1 LIHSW
6 FGCPRHVGAVENFF
20 LLTLRAPLCVLAT
33 LNFEMKKNKK
43 SDSRVSKTGRG
54 LLAVSGAVFA
64 VVGVGAANAHA
75 HGFVGDRFF
84 PPTIATDDPFAT
96 DELLLPSVQYS
107 KSPAGAGSPAIG
119 TTDVGFEFDKEIF
132 PKFALG
138 ISGDW
143 LNQKPDGEPSSSG
156 FDNFTLSTKY
166 QLWQNDAHEA
176 IFSIGGEWEMG
187 GTGSKQ
193 VGADSASTF
202 TPTIYFGKGFGD
214 LPYALKYA
222 RPIAITGTL
231 GEDLPT
237 SADPNS
243 LEWGFALE
251 YSLPYLQS
259 QVKDIGLSA
268 PFKNMIPVVE
278 FSFDS
283 PENRGGGVTTGTI
296 NPGILYETK
305 YFQIGV
311 EAIIPVN
318 SATGSQVGGIVQL
331 QIFLD
336 DIWPKWFGH
345 PLIGSDK

>member
-1 LIHSW
+1 MKNNTKFDS
-6 FGCPRHVGAVENFF
+6 
-20 LLTLRAPLCVLAT
+20 TVL
-33 LNFEMKKNKK
+33 
-43 SDSRVSKTGRG
+43 KTGRG
-54 LLAVSGAVFA
+54 LLAVSSAVFA
-64 VVGVGAANAHA
+64 VAGLGAANAHA

-96 DELLLPSVQYS
+96 DELLLPSLSYF
-107 KSPAGAGSPAIG
+107 KSAGSPATA
-119 TTDVGFEFDKEIF
+119 TTDGGFEFDKEIF
-132 PKFALG
+132 PHFALG
-138 ISGDW
+138 IAGDY
-143 LNQKPDGEPSSSG
+143 LHLKPDGEPASTG
-156 FDNFTLSTKY
+156 FDDFTLSAKY

-193 VGADSASTF
+193 VGADSANTF

-214 LPYALKYA
+214 LPDSLKYA
-222 RPIAITGTL
+222 RPFAVTGTV

-237 SADPNS
+237 SSDPNN

-268 PFKNMIPVVE
+268 PFKNMIPLVE
-278 FSFDS
+278 FSFSS
-283 PENRGGGVTTGTI
+283 PENRDGGKTTGTI
-296 NPGILYETK
+296 NPGVLYESK
-305 YFQIGV
+305 YFQIGA

-318 SATGSQVGGIVQL
+318 NTTGSQVGAVVQL
-331 QIFLD
+331 EIFID

-345 PLIGSDK
+345 PLIGNDK

>member
-1 LIHSW
+1 
-6 FGCPRHVGAVENFF
+6 
-20 LLTLRAPLCVLAT
+20 
-33 LNFEMKKNKK
+33 MKNKK
-43 SDSRVSKTGRG
+43 YFDSTVLKTGCNP
-54 LLAVSGAVFA
+54 LIVSGAVLAIIGFGSTT
-64 VVGVGAANAHA
+64 VHA

-96 DELLLPSVQYS
+96 DELLLPSVSYS
-107 KSPAGAGSPAIG
+107 KSSDSPPVG

-143 LNQKPDGEPSSSG
+143 LNQKQDGVPTTSG
-156 FDNFTLSTKY
+156 FDDFTLSAKY

-176 IFSIGGEWEMG
+176 IFSIGGEWEIG
-187 GTGSKQ
+187 GSGSKQ

-202 TPTIYFGKGFGD
+202 TPTIYFAKGFGD
-214 LPYALKYA
+214 LPDALKYS
-222 RPIAITGTL
+222 RPFAITGTL

-243 LEWGFALE
+243 LEWGFAFE

-259 QVKDIGLSA
+259 QVKDIGL
-268 PFKNMIPVVE
+268 PEPLKNMIPVVE
-278 FSFDS
+278 FSFDT
-283 PENRGGGVTTGTI
+283 PENRGGGGTTGTI
-296 NPGILYETK
+296 NPGVLYETK
-305 YFQIGV
+305 YFQIGA

-318 SATGSQVGGIVQL
+318 SASGHDGGAVVQL

>member
-1 LIHSW
+1 M
-6 FGCPRHVGAVENFF
+6 N
-20 LLTLRAPLCVLAT
+20 
-33 LNFEMKKNKK
+33 NKK
-43 SDSRVSKTGRG
+43 IKIAVWKNGHG
-54 LLAVSGAVFA
+54 LLVMSGTMAA
-64 VVGVGAANAHA
+64 VVGLGMANARA

-84 PPTIATDDPFAT
+84 PPTIATDDPFAA
-96 DELLLPSVQYS
+96 DELLLPSVS
-107 KSPAGAGSPAIG
+107 IFKSPAGDGSPAVS

-143 LNQKPDGEPSSSG
+143 LNQKPDGDPSSSG
-156 FDNFTLSTKY
+156 FDNFTLSAKY

-176 IFSIGGEWEMG
+176 IFSLGGEWEIG
-187 GTGSKQ
+187 GSGSKQ

-214 LPYALKYA
+214 LPDALKYA
-222 RPIAITGTL
+222 RPVAFTGTL
-231 GEDLPT
+231 GENLPT

-259 QVKDIGLSA
+259 QVKDIGLSE
-268 PFKNMIPVVE
+268 PFKNMIPLVE
-278 FSFDS
+278 FSFDT

-296 NPGILYETK
+296 NPGILCETK

-318 SATGSQVGGIVQL
+318 SATGSQVGAIVQL
-331 QIFLD
+331 QIYID
-336 DIWPKWFGH
+336 DLWPKLFGH
-345 PLIGSDK
+345 PVFGN

>member
-1 LIHSW
+1 
-6 FGCPRHVGAVENFF
+6 
-20 LLTLRAPLCVLAT
+20 
-33 LNFEMKKNKK
+33 MKKNKK
-43 SDSRVSKTGRG
+43 FDSTLENVCGV
-54 LLAVSGAVFA
+54 LIVSGAVLGIIGF
-64 VVGVGAANAHA
+64 GSTTIYA

-96 DELLLPSVQYS
+96 DELLLPSVSYS
-107 KSPAGAGSPAIG
+107 KSSDTPLVG

-143 LNQKPDGEPSSSG
+143 LNLKPDGEPSSSG
-156 FDNFTLSTKY
+156 FDNFTLSAKY

-176 IFSIGGEWEMG
+176 VFSGGGEWEIG

-193 VGADSASTF
+193 IGADSRSTF
-202 TPTIYFGKGFGD
+202 TPTIYFGKGLGD
-214 LPYALKYA
+214 LPDALKYA
-222 RPIAITGTL
+222 KPFAVTGTV
-231 GEDLPT
+231 GEDLPD

-259 QVKDIGLSA
+259 QVKDIGLPE
-268 PFKNMIPVVE
+268 PFKNMIPLVE

-283 PENRGGGVTTGTI
+283 PQNRDGGKTTGTI
-296 NPGILYETK
+296 NPGILYETRC
-305 YFQIGV
+305 FQIGA

-318 SATGSQVGGIVQL
+318 DASGHDVGAVVQL

-345 PLIGSDK
+345 PIIGSDD

>member
-1 LIHSW
+1 MAGLAILILKMHNNIFDS
-6 FGCPRHVGAVENFF
+6 V
-20 LLTLRAPLCVLAT
+20 VL
-33 LNFEMKKNKK
+33 K
-43 SDSRVSKTGRG
+43 SGRG
-54 LLAVSGAVFA
+54 WLAVSGAVLMAIGF
-64 VVGVGAANAHA
+64 GAITVHA

-84 PPTIATDDPFAT
+84 PPTIATDDPFAV
-96 DELLLPSVQYS
+96 DELLLPSVSYS
-107 KSPAGAGSPAIG
+107 KSSDSPAVG

-143 LNQKPDGEPSSSG
+143 LNQKPDGEPSSNG
-156 FDNFTLSTKY
+156 FDNFTLSAKY

-176 IFSIGGEWEMG
+176 IFSVGGEWEMG
-187 GTGSKQ
+187 GTSSKQ
-193 VGADSASTF
+193 IGADSRSTF
-202 TPTIYFGKGFGD
+202 TPTIYFGKGMGD
-214 LPYALKYA
+214 LPNALKYA
-222 RPIAITGTL
+222 RPFAVTGTL
-231 GEDLPT
+231 GEDLPD

-259 QVKDIGLSA
+259 QVKDIGLPA
-268 PFKNMIPVVE
+268 PFKNMIPLVE

-283 PENRGGGVTTGTI
+283 PQNRDGGKTTGTI
-296 NPGILYETK
+296 NPGILYETP
-305 YFQIGV
+305 YFQVGA

-318 SATGSQVGGIVQL
+318 SATGSQVGAILQV

-345 PLIGSDK
+345 PVIGSDE

>member
-1 LIHSW
+1 L
-6 FGCPRHVGAVENFF
+6 G
-20 LLTLRAPLCVLAT
+20 VLAI
-33 LNFEMKKNKK
+33 LVLKMKKNKFN
-43 SDSRVSKTGRG
+43 SIVLKTGNG

-64 VVGVGAANAHA
+64 IVSLGAVNVHA
-75 HGFVGDRFF
+75 HGFVGGRFF

-96 DELLLPSVQYS
+96 DELLLPSISYS
-107 KSPAGAGSPAIG
+107 KSSDSPPVA

-138 ISGDW
+138 VSGDW
-143 LNQKPDGEPSSSG
+143 LNLKPDGEPSSSG
-156 FDNFTLSTKY
+156 FDNFTVSAKY

-176 IFSIGGEWEMG
+176 IFSIGGEWEIG
-187 GTGSKQ
+187 GSGSKQ

-202 TPTIYFGKGFGD
+202 TPTIYFGKGLGD
-214 LPYALKYA
+214 LPDAVKYA
-222 RPIAITGTL
+222 KPFAITGTL

-243 LEWGFALE
+243 LKWGFALE

-259 QVKDIGLSA
+259 QVKDIGLPE

-278 FSFDS
+278 FSFDT
-283 PENRGGGVTTGTI
+283 PENRGGGETTGTI

-305 YFQIGV
+305 CFQIGA

-318 SATGSQVGGIVQL
+318 SASGHDVGAVVQL

-345 PLIGSDK
+345 PLIGSDE